1 MKAPSE
7 NEGAFL
13 FPAIFSSTMKSV
25 FYVEEDF
32 VAGLLKQYFI
42 GSGNVTHFVKR
53 LANGQFAEQIAQN
66 SIDLF
71 LAQSDDPDRLTR
83 VLETIRQVGRNV
95 PTLVLTS
102 HPERVPEKYRSFA
115 HFVSVQELL
124 ESNIRWHIRLAKTM
138 RRVQEV
144 KAHFEAAES
153 VVILL
158 QDDPDPDAI
167 ASGLALRQV
176 LGRNKQTA
184 PLGSFGR
191 VTRPENIAMVKLLEI
206 EIEKVTKSTLGKF
219 DRIAVVDLQ
228 PPHLAAPP
236 DHVDLVIDHHPEQ
249 FTYKSHIKDIRPG
262 YGATSTI
269 LLEYLLCS
277 GTGIGPRLATAL
289 LYGIK
294 SDTFSLS
301 REVNEWDVGAFSYLY
316 PLANQNLMRRIER
329 PELPP
334 AALDALSLGLKNRR
348 VIDKVAFV
356 HLGRVERDDLIP
368 QMADFSL
375 SFEGIEWAF
384 VSGIYDANYIIS
396 VRNVGYVRAAGR
408 VLKEAFGN
416 IGSAGGHASMAKAVI
431 PLAEIAREWEID
443 ARNLRLINRKAE
455 QLFLRALHST
465 K

>member
-1 MKAPSE
+1 MR
-7 NEGAFL
+7 
-13 FPAIFSSTMKSV
+13 SV
-25 FYVEEDF
+25 FYVDDDF
-32 VAGLLKQYFI
+32 VAGLLKQYFV
-42 GSGNVTHFVKR
+42 GNGNSNLFVR
-53 LANGQFAEQIAQN
+53 HSADENLAHQIDNN

-71 LAQSDDPDRLTR
+71 LAQSDDTERLSKI
-83 VLETIRQVGRNV
+83 LESVRQHHRKI

-102 HPERVPEKYRSFA
+102 QPDRLPEKFKSFA
-115 HFVSVQELL
+115 HFVTLPELL
-124 ESNIRWHIRLAKTM
+124 ESNFRWHIRLARTM
-138 RRVQEV
+138 RLVEAVRNR
-144 KAHFEAAES
+144 FEGAES
-153 VVILL
+153 VLVLL

-206 EIEKVTKSTLGKF
+206 EIEKVTKNTLKKF

-228 PPHLAAPP
+228 PPHLASPP
-236 DHVDLVIDHHPEQ
+236 KEIDLVIDHHPEQ
-249 FTYKSHIKDIRPG
+249 FNYKSHLKDIRPS

-269 LLEYLLCS
+269 LLEYLLCTNS
-277 GTGIGPRLATAL
+277 SIGTRLATAM

-294 SDTFSLS
+294 SDTFALS
-301 REVNEWDVGAFSYLY
+301 REVNEWDVQAFSYLY

-334 AALDALSLGLKNRR
+334 AALDALSTALRNRR
-348 VIDKVAFV
+348 VVDKVAFV
-356 HLGRVERDDLIP
+356 NLGRVERDDLIP

-375 SFEGIEWAF
+375 SFEGIEWAV
-384 VSGIYDANYIIS
+384 VSGVYESNYIIS

-408 VLKEAFGN
+408 VVKEAFGD
-416 IGSAGGHASMAKAVI
+416 IGSAGGHASMAKAII
-431 PLAEIAREWEID
+431 PLAEFHRTWDID
-443 ARNLRLINRKAE
+443 LRNIRQMDRKV
-455 QLFLRALHST
+455 QQMFLRALHST

>member
-1 MKAPSE
+1 
-7 NEGAFL
+7 L
-13 FPAIFSSTMKSV
+13 KSV
-25 FYVEEDF
+25 FYVEDDF
-32 VAGLLKQYFI
+32 VAGLLKQYF
-42 GSGNVTHFVKR
+42 STNGNSTTFVKR
-53 LANGQFAEQIAQN
+53 SANGNLAEQIGAHAV
-66 SIDLF
+66 DFF
-71 LAQSDDPDRLTR
+71 LAQSEDPERLSKVLDSVRHQDRR
-83 VLETIRQVGRNV
+83 V

-102 HPERVPEKYRSFA
+102 QPERVPEKYKSFA
-115 HFVSVQELL
+115 HFVSLPELL
-124 ESNIRWHIRLAKTM
+124 ESNFRWHIRLAKTM
-138 RRVQEV
+138 RMVEEI
-144 KAHFEAAES
+144 KDHFQDAES
-153 VVILL
+153 ILILL

-184 PLGSFGR
+184 PLGSYGR

-206 EIEKVTKSTLGKF
+206 EIEKITKHSINNF

-228 PPHLAAPP
+228 PPHLATPP
-236 DHVDLVIDHHPEQ
+236 EEIDLVIDHHPEQ
-249 FTYKSHIKDIRPG
+249 FNYKSHLKDIRPT

-269 LLEYLLCS
+269 LLEYLLCTNNS
-277 GTGIGPRLATAL
+277 IGTRLGTAM

-294 SDTFSLS
+294 SDTFALS
-301 REVNEWDVGAFSYLY
+301 REVNEWDVQAFSYLY

-334 AALDALSLGLKNRR
+334 AALDALSTALRNRR

-384 VSGIYDANYIIS
+384 VSGVYETNYIIS

-408 VLKEAFGN
+408 VLKEAFGSL
-416 IGSAGGHASMAKAVI
+416 GSAGGHASMAKAII
-431 PLAEIAREWEID
+431 PLAEFHRTWDIE
-443 ARNLRLINRKAE
+443 ARNIRQMDRKVQ
-455 QLFLRALHST
+455 QLFLRALHAGR
-465 K
+465 

>member
-1 MKAPSE
+1 MR
-7 NEGAFL
+7 
-13 FPAIFSSTMKSV
+13 SV
-25 FYVEEDF
+25 FYIEEDF
-32 VAGLLKQYFI
+32 VAGLLKNYFARSRKTTQFLRR
-42 GSGNVTHFVKR
+42 GVNGD
-53 LANGQFAEQIAQN
+53 LATELAKN
-66 SIDLF
+66 SIDFF
-71 LAQSDDPDRLTR
+71 LAQSEDPEKLSK
-83 VLETIRQVGRNV
+83 VLQTVQRDGGKV

-102 HPERVPEKYRSFA
+102 QSDRIAEEFRQFA
-115 HFVSVQELL
+115 HCVSLQQLL

-138 RRVQEV
+138 RLVEGV
-144 KAHFEAAES
+144 KAHFDKAES
-153 VVILL
+153 ILILL

-184 PLGSFGR
+184 TIGSFGR
-191 VTRPENIAMVKLLEI
+191 VTRPENIAMIKLLEI
-206 EIEKVTKSTLGKF
+206 EIEKINKHSLKQF

-228 PPHLAAPP
+228 PPHLSNPP
-236 DHVDLVIDHHPEQ
+236 EHVDLVIDHHPEQ
-249 FTYKSHIKDIRPG
+249 FTYKSTIKDIRPG

-269 LLEYLLCS
+269 LLEYLLCAEANI
-277 GTGIGPRLATAL
+277 GTRLATAM

-294 SDTFSLS
+294 SDTFLLA
-301 REVNEWDVGAFSYLY
+301 REVNEWDVEAFSHLY

-334 AALDALSLGLKNRR
+334 AALDALSIALKNRR
-348 VIDKVAFV
+348 VIDKVAFI

-408 VLKEAFGN
+408 VLKDAFGDV
-416 IGSAGGHASMAKAVI
+416 GSAGGHASMAKAII
-431 PLAEIAREWEID
+431 PLARFHEKWNID
-443 ARNLRLINRKAE
+443 SRNIRMINRRA
-455 QLFLRALHST
+455 QLEFLRSLRTH

>member
-1 MKAPSE
+1 MR
-7 NEGAFL
+7 
-13 FPAIFSSTMKSV
+13 SV
-25 FYVEEDF
+25 FYVEDDF
-32 VAGLLKQYFI
+32 VVGLLQQYFV
-42 GSGNVTHFVKR
+42 GSGNSLSFLR
-53 LANGQFAEQIAQN
+53 SSANGNLAQQMEGQP
-66 SIDLF
+66 IDLF
-71 LAQSDDPDRLTR
+71 LAQSEDPDRLVK
-83 VLETIRQVGRNV
+83 VLEAVRLRGKAV

-102 HPERVPEKYRSFA
+102 QPERIPEKYKSFA
-115 HFVSVQELL
+115 HFVSLPELL
-124 ESNIRWHIRLAKTM
+124 ESNFRWHIRLARTM
-138 RRVQEV
+138 RLVETV
-144 KAHFEAAES
+144 KARFEDAES
-153 VVILL
+153 VLILL

-184 PLGSFGR
+184 PLGSYGR

-206 EIEKVTKSTLGKF
+206 EIEKVTKNGIKNF

-228 PPHLAAPP
+228 PPHLSSPP
-236 DHVDLVIDHHPEQ
+236 KEIDLVIDHHPEQ
-249 FTYKSHIKDIRPG
+249 FNYKSHIKDIRPS

-269 LLEYLLCS
+269 LLEYLLCTNGS
-277 GTGIGPRLATAL
+277 IGTRLATAM

-294 SDTFSLS
+294 SDTFALS
-301 REVNEWDVGAFSYLY
+301 REVNEWDVQAFSYLY

-334 AALDALSLGLKNRR
+334 AALDALSLALKNRR

-356 HLGRVERDDLIP
+356 NLGRVERDDLIP

-384 VSGIYDANYIIS
+384 VSGVYESNYIIS

-408 VLKEAFGN
+408 VLKEAFGD
-416 IGSAGGHASMAKAVI
+416 IGSAGGHASMAKAII
-431 PLAEIAREWEID
+431 PLAEFHRLWDID
-443 ARNLRLINRKAE
+443 ARNVRQMDRKVQ
-455 QLFLRALHST
+455 QLFLRALHSG

>member
-1 MKAPSE
+1 MR
-7 NEGAFL
+7 
-13 FPAIFSSTMKSV
+13 SV
-25 FYVEEDF
+25 FYVEDDF
-32 VAGLLKQYFI
+32 VAGLLRQYFV
-42 GSGNVTHFVKR
+42 GNGNSLAFLKWSPNGNWIQQVDGTADLFIAQSEDPER
-53 LANGQFAEQIAQN
+53 LAQ
-66 SIDLF
+66 
-71 LAQSDDPDRLTR
+71 
-83 VLETIRQVGRNV
+83 VLESVHQQNRNV

-102 HPERVPEKYRSFA
+102 QPDRLPEKCRAFA
-115 HFVSVQELL
+115 HFVSLPELL
-124 ESNIRWHIRLAKTM
+124 ESNFRWHIRLARTM
-138 RRVQEV
+138 PIVESV
-144 KAHFEAAES
+144 KQRFEDAES
-153 VVILL
+153 ILILL

-167 ASGLALRQV
+167 GSGLALRQV

-206 EIEKVTKSTLGKF
+206 EIEKVTKNTIRNF

-228 PPHLAAPP
+228 PPHLADPP
-236 DHVDLVIDHHPEQ
+236 KEIDLVIDHHPEQ
-249 FTYKSHIKDIRPG
+249 FNYKSHIKDIRPS

-269 LLEYLLCS
+269 LLEYLLCGNTNI
-277 GTGIGPRLATAL
+277 GTRLATAM

-294 SDTFSLS
+294 SDTFALS
-301 REVNEWDVGAFSYLY
+301 REVNEWDVQAFSYLY

-334 AALDALSLGLKNRR
+334 AALDALSLALKNRR

-356 HLGRVERDDLIP
+356 NLGRVERDDLIP

-384 VSGIYDANYIIS
+384 VSGVYDSNYIIS

-408 VLKEAFGN
+408 VIKDAFGD
-416 IGSAGGHASMAKAVI
+416 IGSAGGHASMAKAII
-431 PLAEIAREWEID
+431 PLSQFHRIWDID
-443 ARNLRLINRKAE
+443 QRQIRQMDRKV
-455 QLFLRALHST
+455 QQMFLRSLHST

>member
-1 MKAPSE
+1 
-7 NEGAFL
+7 
-13 FPAIFSSTMKSV
+13 MKSV

-32 VAGLLKQYFI
+32 VAGLLRQYFV
-42 GSGNVTHFVKR
+42 GNNISYFVKR
-53 LANGQFAEQIAQN
+53 GINGQFADQI
-66 SIDLF
+66 SKDSVDLV
-71 LAQSDDPDRLTR
+71 LAQSEDPERLSK
-83 VLETIRQVGRNV
+83 VLETVRQQARKI

-102 HPERVPEKYRSFA
+102 QPDRIPEKYKSFA
-115 HFVSVQELL
+115 HFVSLHELL
-124 ESNIRWHIRLAKTM
+124 ESNLRWHIRLARTM
-138 RRVQEV
+138 RHVEQVQT
-144 KAHFEAAES
+144 HFENAES
-153 VVILL
+153 VLILL

-176 LGRNKQTA
+176 LGRNKQTT

-206 EIEKVTKSTLGKF
+206 EIEKITKSSLKNF

-228 PPHLAAPP
+228 PPHLSKPP
-236 DHVDLVIDHHPEQ
+236 EEIDLVIDHHPEQ
-249 FTYKSHIKDIRPG
+249 FTYKSHIKDIRPS

-269 LLEYLLCS
+269 LLEYLICTGS
-277 GTGIGPRLATAL
+277 PIGTRLATAM

-294 SDTFSLS
+294 SDTFALS
-301 REVNEWDVGAFSYLY
+301 REVNEWDVEAFSYLY

-334 AALDALSLGLKNRR
+334 AALDALSVALKNRR
-348 VIDKVAFV
+348 LIDKVAFV

-384 VSGIYDANYIIS
+384 VSGVYDSNYIIS

-408 VLKEAFGN
+408 VLKDAFGSL
-416 IGSAGGHASMAKAVI
+416 GSAGGHASMAKAII
-431 PLAEIAREWEID
+431 PVAEFNRVWDID
-443 ARNLRLINRKAE
+443 PRNIRHINRKVE
-455 QLFLRALHST
+455 QLFLRALHSA

>member
-1 MKAPSE
+1 MRIVE
-7 NEGAFL
+7 
-13 FPAIFSSTMKSV
+13 SV
-25 FYVEEDF
+25 
-32 VAGLLKQYFI
+32 
-42 GSGNVTHFVKR
+42 
-53 LANGQFAEQIAQN
+53 
-66 SIDLF
+66 
-71 LAQSDDPDRLTR
+71 
-83 VLETIRQVGRNV
+83 
-95 PTLVLTS
+95 
-102 HPERVPEKYRSFA
+102 
-115 HFVSVQELL
+115 
-124 ESNIRWHIRLAKTM
+124 KT
-138 RRVQEV
+138 
-144 KAHFEAAES
+144 HFEAAES
-153 VVILL
+153 VLILL

-206 EIEKVTKSTLGKF
+206 EIEKVTKNSMKHF

-228 PPHLAAPP
+228 PPHLASPP
-236 DHVDLVIDHHPEQ
+236 SEIDLVIDHHPEQ
-249 FTYKSHIKDIRPG
+249 FNYKSHLKDIRPG

-269 LLEYLLCS
+269 LLEYLVCS
-277 GTGIGPRLATAL
+277 NSSIGTRLGTAM

-294 SDTFSLS
+294 SDTFALS
-301 REVNEWDVGAFSYLY
+301 REVNEWDVQAFSYLY

-334 AALDALSLGLKNRR
+334 AALDALSTALKNRR

-356 HLGRVERDDLIP
+356 NLGRVERDDLIP

-375 SFEGIEWAF
+375 SFEGIEWAV
-384 VSGIYDANYIIS
+384 VSGVYESNYIVS

-416 IGSAGGHASMAKAVI
+416 IGSAGGHASMAKAII
-431 PLAEIAREWEID
+431 PLAEFHRTWNID
-443 ARNLRLINRKAE
+443 PRNIRRMDRKV
-455 QLFLRALHST
+455 QQVFLRALHSG

>member
-1 MKAPSE
+1 
-7 NEGAFL
+7 
-13 FPAIFSSTMKSV
+13 MKSV
-25 FYVEEDF
+25 FYCEDDF
-32 VAGLLKQYFI
+32 VAGLLKQYFL
-42 GSGNVTHFVKR
+42 GNGNTTFFIR
-53 LANGQFAEQIAQN
+53 TLANGSLPEQIDTN
-66 SIDLF
+66 SVDLF
-71 LAQSDDPDRLTR
+71 LAQSDNPEILSK
-83 VLETIRQVGRNV
+83 VLETIRQQTRRI

-102 HPERVPEKYRSFA
+102 QLDRIPEKYKTFA
-115 HFVSVQELL
+115 HFVSLPELL
-124 ESNIRWHIRLAKTM
+124 ESNFRWHIRLAKTLRM
-138 RRVQEV
+138 VESV
-144 KAHFEAAES
+144 KAQFENAES
-153 VVILL
+153 VLILL

-206 EIEKVTKSTLGKF
+206 EIEKLTREEIKSF

-228 PPHLAAPP
+228 PPHLSNPP
-236 DHVDLVIDHHPEQ
+236 EEIDLVIDHHPEQ
-249 FTYKSHIKDIRPG
+249 FNYKSHLKDIRPS

-269 LLEYLLCS
+269 LLEYLLCTNS
-277 GTGIGPRLATAL
+277 SIGTRLATAL

-294 SDTFSLS
+294 SDTFALS
-301 REVNEWDVGAFSYLY
+301 REVNEWDVQAFSYLY

-334 AALDALSLGLKNRR
+334 AALDALSMALKNRR

-384 VSGIYDANYIIS
+384 VSGVYESNYIIS
-396 VRNVGYVRAAGR
+396 V
-408 VLKEAFGN
+408 
-416 IGSAGGHASMAKAVI
+416 
-431 PLAEIAREWEID
+431 
-443 ARNLRLINRKAE
+443 
-455 QLFLRALHST
+455 
-465 K
+465 